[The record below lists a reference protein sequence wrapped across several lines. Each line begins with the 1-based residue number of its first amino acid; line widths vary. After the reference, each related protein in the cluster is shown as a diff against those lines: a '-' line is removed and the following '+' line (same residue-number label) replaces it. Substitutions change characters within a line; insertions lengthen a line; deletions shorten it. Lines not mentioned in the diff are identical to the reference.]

1 MKKVYLISSD
11 EKSSLVRASLFAR
24 EVTDIHRSN
33 RLDALFLSPE
43 SNYELLRDYCS
54 SNKTGT
60 ILLRDIRSRE
70 EVGCFQEIYGYLM
83 QSLDAP
89 IAYISEQCNESMIN
103 SLFESKFD
111 FESISI

>member
-11 EKSSLVRASLFAR
+11 ETSSIVRDSLFTR
-24 EVTDIHRSN
+24 EVTDIHRSD

-43 SNYELLRDYCS
+43 SNYKLLRDYCS

-60 ILLRDIRSRE
+60 ILLRDIRSRDE
-70 EVGCFQEIYGYLM
+70 IGCFQEIHGYLR
-83 QSLDAP
+83 QSLDVP
-89 IAYISEQCNESMIN
+89 IAYISEQGNELMIN
-103 SLFESKFD
+103 SLLESKFN